1 VKGLSREIEQ
11 KHTAPAAPT
20 HEEVIQAV
28 RAEVEAPVPAPVYVP
43 KPVMAVAASA
53 AIAPVSDSVRDFLA
67 ALLAGDRDTVFG
79 TVRAMARQGEDT
91 EAFVSHAACA
101 LDDAYRACIDGTTC
115 HPDIAELT
123 NGCHPSFLER
133 LVTSLSG
140 AVDGSYFNGVT
151 GVKMALTRALG
162 VVAG

>member
-1 VKGLSREIEQ
+1 MNE
-11 KHTAPAAPT
+11 
-20 HEEVIQAV
+20 
-28 RAEVEAPVPAPVYVP
+28 
-43 KPVMAVAASA
+43 
-53 AIAPVSDSVRDFLA
+53 DVRDFIA
-67 ALLAGDRDTVFG
+67 ALLNGDRDTVFG
-79 TVRAMARQGEDT
+79 MIRSMARQGQDT

-123 NGCHPSFLER
+123 NGCHPSYLER
-133 LVTSLSG
+133 LVASLTS
-140 AVDGSYFNGVT
+140 AVDGSYSAGMT